1 MKTRIFTVL
10 TLASFLFVG
19 SVSTSAQEAETVTAE
34 VEKVSPIAIGTDL
47 VSTYVWR
54 GLRYSG
60 PAIQPFVEASW
71 GGFTMGTWGSFGM
84 APEFGSIEA
93 DGSFS
98 NQVFSEVD
106 LYAGYSFDFGLSLGL
121 TGYFYPV
128 VDANAGDYFGDN
140 HALEINLGYEISNFS
155 LSGNY
160 VVNKN
165 ASAGA
170 DGSDA
175 YFEAGYSFKYFD
187 AFVGGGNGWHTW
199 TDADN
204 GDDVWG
210 ITNVGISTTKEITIT
225 DKFSLPMFAQV
236 SVNPNHKQYY
246 LVVGVSF

>member
-1 MKTRIFTVL
+1 MKARIFTILGL
-10 TLASFLFVG
+10 TTLLLAGNVNTF
-19 SVSTSAQEAETVTAE
+19 AQEAEKE
-34 VEKVSPIAIGTDL
+34 EKASPISIGTDL
-47 VSTYVWR
+47 TSTYVWR

-60 PAIQPFVEASW
+60 PAIQPYIEASF
-71 GGFTMGTWGSFGM
+71 GGLTVGTWGSYGF
-84 APEFGSIEA
+84 APEFGSIDLT

-140 HALEINLGYEISNFS
+140 HALEINLGYEIGNFS
-155 LSGNY
+155 ISGNY
-160 VVNKN
+160 VINKN
-165 ASAGA
+165 ASAGS

-210 ITNVGISTTKEITIT
+210 FTNVGISTSKEIAIT
-225 DKFSLPMFAQV
+225 DKFSLPMFAQA
-236 SVNPNHKQYY
+236 SINPNHKQYY
-246 LVVGVSF
+246 LLVGVSF